1 MLIPWRVMGID
12 RVECKASHSD
22 WPWPRLLLQARRSF
36 LAYLNAE
43 RPGRRSPMA
52 PGHQVKKIRGCF
64 RGFVGDEKLA
74 SFGGMTNKK
83 L

>member
-1 MLIPWRVMGID
+1 MGTD
-12 RVECKASHSD
+12 RVEWKASHTD
-22 WPWPRLLLQARRSF
+22 WPCLLLQARRSF

-52 PGHQVKKIRGCF
+52 PGSNEEKYGGCF

-74 SFGGMTNKK
+74 NFGGMTNKK